1 MRPRLSVVVPA
12 YNESQRLPPYL
23 DRIRSYLTNSYGGHY
38 ELIVVDDGSQDST
51 PHLMQELSQSW
62 PQLKLV
68 RHTRNRGKGAAVRTG
83 MLAACGDMLLLAD
96 ADGATPID
104 QEKKLRRA
112 LEAGAD
118 IAVGSRLVPGAE
130 VERRRFFHRRW
141 LGRTFALLARV
152 LLHLQVCDTQC
163 GFKMFRRNV
172 AQHLFQLCREPGY
185 LFDLEILVRAQELGY
200 QLAELPVRWADIPG
214 SKVRLVRDGWKM
226 FRGLLKMRRLS
237 DQLKMSN
244 ELLLDATVR
253 KGQWTPQRVYDWR
266 PSVPAMST
274 SLATRS

>member
-141 LGRTFALLARV
+141 LGRTSRYWPACYYTCKFAILSAASRCFV
-152 LLHLQVCDTQC
+152 GTWPSIC
-163 GFKMFRRNV
+163 FNSV
-172 AQHLFQLCREPGY
+172 ASP
-185 LFDLEILVRAQELGY
+185 
-200 QLAELPVRWADIPG
+200 
-214 SKVRLVRDGWKM
+214 
-226 FRGLLKMRRLS
+226 
-237 DQLKMSN
+237 
-244 ELLLDATVR
+244 ATFSISRFSSGR
-253 KGQWTPQRVYDWR
+253 K
-266 PSVPAMST
+266 
-274 SLATRS
+274 SLATSLPNFPFVGPIFQAARSGWFATAGRCSADCSRCAGFRTS